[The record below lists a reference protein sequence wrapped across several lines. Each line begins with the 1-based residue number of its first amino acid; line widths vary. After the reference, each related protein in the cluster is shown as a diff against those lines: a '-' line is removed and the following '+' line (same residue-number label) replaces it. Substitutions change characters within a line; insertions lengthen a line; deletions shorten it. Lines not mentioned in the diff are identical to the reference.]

1 MPIGI
6 STLCTVGKTFQVID
20 ELIST
25 GIEILEILDDWKDR
39 LTKSKIKILNEIKN
53 TTRIRYTVHSP
64 ILDINIA
71 ASNDSIRKTSIKI
84 IMNSMEMANAINA
97 EIFVIH
103 PGLRTPLENI
113 VPNLNKYLN
122 MDSLRRILDYG
133 EDLGIKVAIEN
144 MPAGTSCFLQN
155 VEEFHELIENGF
167 FTYIVLDIGHANT
180 SSQLE
185 KFLIEFKDKIIH
197 LHLHDNYGIE
207 DEHRVIGDGNV
218 NWHLIKSNFS
228 LNKTY
233 AVVENNT
240 LSDAILSYKRALQL
254 FKS

>member
-6 STLCTVGKTFQVID
+6 STLCTIGKTFQIIN
-20 ELIST
+20 ELTSI
-25 GIEILEILDDWKDR
+25 GIEILEILDDWEDK

-53 TTRIRYTVHSP
+53 TTNIKYTVHSP

-103 PGLRTPLENI
+103 PGLSTPLENI
-113 VPNLNKYLN
+113 VPNLNRYLN
-122 MDSLRRILDYG
+122 IESLRKILDYG

-144 MPAGTSCFLQN
+144 MPAGTRCFLQN
-155 VEEFHELIENGF
+155 VEEFHELIENGLSPD
-167 FTYIVLDIGHANT
+167 IVLDVGHANT

-185 KFLIEFKDKIIH
+185 KFLIEFKDRIIH

-218 NWHLIKSNFS
+218 NWQLIKSKFS
-228 LNKTY
+228 LNSIY

-240 LSDAILSYKRALQL
+240 LNDAILSYKKALQL
-254 FKS
+254 FKP

>member
-6 STLCTVGKTFQVID
+6 STLCTIGKTFQVID

-25 GIEILEILDDWKDR
+25 GIEVLEILDDWKDR
-39 LTKSKIKILNEIKN
+39 LTKSKIKILNEVKN
-53 TTRIRYTVHSP
+53 TTNIKYTVHAP

-71 ASNDSIRKTSIKI
+71 ASNDSIRRASIKI
-84 IMNSMEMANAINA
+84 IVNSMKMANAIDA

-103 PGLRTPLENI
+103 PGLGTPLEKL
-113 VPNLNKYLN
+113 VPNLNRYLN
-122 MDSLRRILDYG
+122 LYSLRKILDYG
-133 EDLGIKVAIEN
+133 EDLGIKIAIEN
-144 MPAGTSCFLQN
+144 MPAGTRCFLQN
-155 VEEFHELIENGF
+155 VEEFHELIENGISP
-167 FTYIVLDIGHANT
+167 YIVLDVGHANT

-197 LHLHDNYGIE
+197 LHIHDNYGIE

-218 NWHLIKSNFS
+218 NWALIKSNFS
-228 LNKTY
+228 LSKIY

-240 LSDAILSYKRALQL
+240 LRDAILSYKKALQL